1 MPWLFLAV
9 AIACEIAGTLGL
21 RAVADDL
28 TWWAIGLVVVAYAA
42 SFAAMARGVVGLVV
56 IVVGVV
62 VADVADDGDGGDTA
76 VGAGVPPPQ
85 ASDRDHLDSAII
97 VS

>member
-1 MPWLFLAV
+1 MWEDSQSA
-9 AIACEIAGTLGL
+9 LG
-21 RAVADDL
+21 RA
-28 TWWAIGLVVVAYAA
+28 TG
-42 SFAAMARGVVGLVV
+42 GVGSGRRDEA
-56 IVVGVV
+56 IVVGDV